1 VNLTEQGTQMLK
13 SFLYDVVGLAGSYTV
28 KSREEECIKYIR
40 HQVGQSKVLVL
51 LSGGVD
57 STVCAALLHRALDR
71 EQVIA
76 VHIDNGFMRLG
87 ESEQVMKS
95 LNALGLDVK
104 GMSHKYIIRFF
115 SLLNFISNY
124 FSAVNAT
131 FDFKYGTTIL
141 PDLHVSNRTRIS
153 PPLCQTSNPEEKRK
167 IIGDVFVK
175 VVIIYLYDN
184 SKFKLIF
191 INFRLLIS
199 SLKH

>member
-13 SFLYDVVGLAGSYTV
+13 SFLYDVAGLAGSYTV

-40 HQVGQSKVLVL
+40 DQVGQSKVLVL

-57 STVCAALLHRALDR
+57 STVCAALLHRALNR

-104 GMSHKYIIRFF
+104 GMSKKH
-115 SLLNFISNY
+115 S
-124 FSAVNAT
+124 
-131 FDFKYGTTIL
+131 
-141 PDLHVSNRTRIS
+141 
-153 PPLCQTSNPEEKRK
+153 K
-167 IIGDVFVK
+167 II
-175 VVIIYLYDN
+175 
-184 SKFKLIF
+184 
-191 INFRLLIS
+191 LLTVTS
-199 SLKH
+199 